1 MDTSNLIIIVPITI
15 ANMFVMSAKIGKNLL
30 ETLRLTANFSNTN
43 TDYCNLVGTLISTSL
58 LCVSI
63 LMSHYI
69 LYNPFMAQTLKQEF
83 KGLITDNDRAIEEGQ
98 KLCESLIVDRSVDQI
113 DPIILEWT
121 YDAMCNNL
129 FNMYGN
135 KFVHED
141 ETRKSKLCLLMIY
154 AAVYPEKLD
163 SDKLS
168 KLMELARLPQDNMN
182 AVYNMR
188 LMGGSTD
195 NKKNSLGAFSLKFNI
210 HKKKHASR
218 KDRTDQAA
226 IWQLSHSCAMI
237 KELVEQLSKGELP
250 KNDYP
255 CMNDPSPTFHENSQ
269 SASIQAN
276 QVLTPHS
283 MRSRRTATWA
293 RPRECILVANVWS
306 SLCTTM

>member
-1 MDTSNLIIIVPITI
+1 MVGSCCY
-15 ANMFVMSAKIGKNLL
+15 FL
-30 ETLRLTANFSNTN
+30 ENWFC
-43 TDYCNLVGTLISTSL
+43 YCFIDDELVGTLISTSL
-58 LCVSI
+58 LYVSI

-83 KGLITDNDRAIEEGQ
+83 KGLITDNDRAIEEGFQ
-98 KLCESLIVDRSVDQI
+98 KGNLCWNVMANRIATVSASLQI
-113 DPIILEWT
+113 APIILEWT

-129 FNMYGN
+129 FNMYGD

-154 AAVYPEKLD
+154 VAVYPEKLD

-188 LMGGSTD
+188 LMEGSTD
-195 NKKNSLGAFSLKFNI
+195 NKKSSLGAFSLKFNI
-210 HKKKHASR
+210 HKKKHAAR

-226 IWQLSHSCAMI
+226 IWQLSRSCAMI

-293 RPRECILVANVWS
+293 RPRECILAANVWS
-306 SLCTTM
+306 SLCTPI